1 MPSASPAS
9 LPARLESSSVA
20 AHVKNLNGTKG
31 RGAYSIRV
39 KHDMEYNE
47 LALTLADGHAAR
59 DTYYIDL
66 GHTKAD
72 KLAAL
77 DDLYAT
83 AARML
88 AL

>member
-20 AHVKNLNGTKG
+20 AHIKHLNGTKG
-31 RGAYSIRV
+31 RGAYFIRV
-39 KHDMEYNE
+39 KHDREYNE
-47 LALTLADGHAAR
+47 LALTLTDGHAAR

-72 KLAAL
+72 KLTAL

>member
-31 RGAYSIRV
+31 RGAYFIRV
-39 KHDMEYNE
+39 KQDREWNE
-47 LALTLADGHAAR
+47 LIITLTDGHAAR
-59 DTYYIDL
+59 STYHIDL

-77 DDLYAT
+77 DDLYGT
-83 AARML
+83 AAAML
-88 AL
+88 RI

>member
-9 LPARLESSSVA
+9 LPARLESSSVS
-20 AHVKNLNGTKG
+20 AHIKNLNGAEG
-31 RGAYSIRV
+31 RGAYFIRV
-39 KHDMEYNE
+39 KHDREYNE
-47 LALTLADGHAAR
+47 ITLTLTDGHAAR

-77 DDLYAT
+77 DDLYST

>member
-1 MPSASPAS
+1 MILS
-9 LPARLESSSVA
+9 LYTFPARLASSSIS

-31 RGAYSIRV
+31 RGAYFIRV
-39 KHDMEYNE
+39 KQDREWNE
-47 LALTLADGHAAR
+47 LALTLTDGHAAR

-72 KLAAL
+72 KLAAIA
-77 DDLYAT
+77 DLYGT
-83 AARML
+83 AAHML

>member
-1 MPSASPAS
+1 MPSASLAS

-20 AHVKNLNGTKG
+20 AHIKHLNGTKG
-31 RGAYSIRV
+31 HGAYFIRV
-39 KHDMEYNE
+39 KQDREWNE
-47 LALTLADGHAAR
+47 LIITLTDGHAAR

-77 DDLYAT
+77 DDLYGT
-83 AARML
+83 AAAML
-88 AL
+88 RI

>member
-39 KHDMEYNE
+39 KHDREYNE
-47 LALTLADGHAAR
+47 LALTLVDGHAAR